1 MIWRAL
7 EAASREPAGRSP
19 GRLASDIVGA
29 SSCALSSGRT
39 TPSWLRRQKS
49 AASVSRPSVA
59 ARPSVAVDSARRAHP
74 ARAKGGSLVAMVAKG
89 AILAIAAPKPNTSGL
104 TPLRRRRVRSRR
116 LHASKRALL
125 AGTRDG
131 HGTHLNAAAWSGPGW
146 HRQGWHDSSEAW
158 EVRIR
163 AASST
168 AARRLPVP
176 SRRGRSTTVTIL
188 SEVRTTRCP
197 RSSTRARR
205 GTASQAAHSAPT
217 ACRNGKGQAHF
228 VCGWHAHTTLS
239 PLGAPVHSAPHR
251 LYQTSP
257 QP

>member
-19 GRLASDIVGA
+19 GQLASDIVGA

-104 TPLRRRRVRSRR
+104 SRPLRMDGSRSRR
-116 LHASKRALL
+116 LQGNAPFWLAHGRGMVWAWLAPPRLARLVRGVGGAHQSGLL
-125 AGTRDG
+125 YGGAAAACAVAAGSLYYSDHLERSQNNTLSEE
-131 HGTHLNAAAWSGPGW
+131 LNA
-146 HRQGWHDSSEAW
+146 SEK
-158 EVRIR
+158 R
-163 AASST
+163 
-168 AARRLPVP
+168 
-176 SRRGRSTTVTIL
+176 
-188 SEVRTTRCP
+188 
-197 RSSTRARR
+197 
-205 GTASQAAHSAPT
+205 TASQAAHSAPT
-217 ACRNGKGQAHF
+217 ACRNRP
-228 VCGWHAHTTLS
+228 S
-239 PLGAPVHSAPHR
+239 PLCLWLARGARCHPTPHVLSWYSLCR
-251 LYQTSP
+251 GYTRRGCQA
-257 QP
+257 